1 MQWTSRN
8 LAETEALA
16 AGLARSLGG
25 QGGVVGLSGPLGAGK
40 TAFAKAL
47 ASALGIDPGAL
58 ASPTF
63 VIAGELP
70 LPPDIAIERLV
81 HADFYRVEDP
91 LELEMA
97 GLADW
102 LAPGTLLLA
111 EWADRFP
118 EDLPADRLEVRI
130 DRAGGPGAGELG
142 PEERAIT
149 AQALGGPGSTAE
161 AVLER
166 WSQQCP

>member
-1 MQWTSRN
+1 MCWTSRSP
-8 LAETEALA
+8 AETRALA
-16 AGLARSLGG
+16 QGLAAALESL
-25 QGGVVGLSGPLGAGK
+25 GGVVGLVGPLGAGK
-40 TAFAKAL
+40 TVFAQGL
-47 ASALGIDPGAL
+47 AEGLGLDPGL
-58 ASPTF
+58 VASPTF

-70 LPPDIAIERLV
+70 LGPEAPVERLV

-118 EDLPADRLEVRI
+118 QDLPDDRIEVRI
-130 DRAGGPGAGELG
+130 DTSGTGGPEQRSV
-142 PEERAIT
+142 RAL
-149 AQALGGPGSTAE
+149 ALGWSGSASE
-161 AVLER
+161 RVLGR
-166 WSQQCP
+166 WRARCP